1 MRKNDYITAIIENIG
16 ANGEGIFHF
25 DGATCFVPFV
35 LIGEKIKAKVLKV
48 KGSIAFCKAV
58 EIIEPSKSRVMPK
71 CPAFTKCGGCN
82 IQHADYKTQ
91 LDIKRETVSNCLKK
105 IARIDYQVGE
115 VVPSEKEYG
124 YRNKLQLPIRSEKG
138 VVKLGFFREGSHD
151 IIEIDDCPLHPDWAK
166 TIISCVKEFIKENDI
181 SCYDE
186 NTKKGLLKHLVV
198 REVGGS
204 LLITL
209 VASSIKINAINR
221 LIDKL
226 LLYFNDFSLI
236 INENPKHTNVIF
248 GDKFVTVYGSGKIS
262 VSEFGVS
269 YEIGAESFMQV
280 NNGQKKN
287 LYEKVLSLC
296 ELDDNTVVIDGY
308 SGAGVLT
315 AILAKNAKKAYG
327 VEIIQEAV
335 DSANNLAKTNGLED
349 KMISYSGDCAEILP
363 SLIEKCKSEGQ
374 KTVLVLDPP
383 RKGVDEKI
391 INQILI
397 SKPDKIVYVSCS
409 PQSLA
414 RDLGLILGTLKRENN
429 AIINLYPDILNYDIT
444 YLTSY
449 DMFPQTRH
457 VESLVCLQRKTN

>member
-1 MRKNDYITAIIENIG
+1 MKKNDYITAIIENIG

-58 EIIEPSKSRVMPK
+58 EIIEPSNSRVMPK
-71 CPAFTKCGGCN
+71 CPVFTKCGGCN

-91 LDIKRETVSNCLKK
+91 LGIKRETVSNCLKK
-105 IARIDYQVGE
+105 ITRIDYQVGE

-124 YRNKLQLPIRSEKG
+124 YRNKLQLPIRLEKG

-166 TIISCVKEFIKENDI
+166 TIISCVKEYIKENDI

-280 NNGQKKN
+280 NSKQKEN

-429 AIINLYPDILNYDIT
+429 AIINLYPDVLNYDIT
-444 YLTSY
+444 YLTPY
-449 DMFPQTRH
+449 DMFPQCKH
-457 VESLVCLQRKTN
+457 VESLVCLERKTN